1 MKEITATQL
10 KSNLGEF
17 FDALLSDGGVVITR
31 HGKRYPVGLLDD
43 ATLAQTE
50 SERAK
55 ERAKKLE
62 RFLAAQA
69 ATQESLQGVD
79 AEDLG
84 IDPKEMA
91 LLEGE

>member
-1 MKEITATQL
+1 MKEITATEL

-43 ATLAQTE
+43 ATLSQTQAQ
-50 SERAK
+50 RAE
-55 ERAKKLE
+55 ERAKKLD
-62 RFLAAQA
+62 RFLAAQPPM
-69 ATQESLQGVD
+69 QEALKGVE

-84 IDPKEMA
+84 IDAQEMA
-91 LLEGE
+91 PA